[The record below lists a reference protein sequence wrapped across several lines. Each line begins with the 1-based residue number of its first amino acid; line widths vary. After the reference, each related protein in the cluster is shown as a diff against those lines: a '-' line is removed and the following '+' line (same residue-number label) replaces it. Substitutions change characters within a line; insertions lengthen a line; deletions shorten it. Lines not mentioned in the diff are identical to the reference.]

1 LIDVRAD
8 GFAHRSDRIDEGN
21 LHGEKRIRGMLDE
34 FRAFS
39 AGYDDRRRDGSAI
52 GLRDGS
58 GGFVIF
64 TAGEWSVDLAK
75 NGGTAVI
82 VAADDDA
89 IGKQEVGDGG
99 AFAQEFRVG
108 SDVERTGI
116 GAVAKDDFAN
126 PLAGVDGTVLFS
138 TMTL

>member
-1 LIDVRAD
+1 
-8 GFAHRSDRIDEGN
+8 
-21 LHGEKRIRGMLDE
+21 MLDE
-34 FRAFS
+34 FRAFG

-126 PLAGVDGTVLFS
+126 PLAGVDGTVLFRR
-138 TMTL
+138 

>member
-1 LIDVRAD
+1 LTLAPTDSHMEATALMKEIFMARNAFEACLMSSALLLLVTMIGAGMEVRSA
-8 GFAHRSDRIDEGN
+8 EGW
-21 LHGEKRIRGMLDE
+21 LRRIRN
-34 FRAFS
+34 
-39 AGYDDRRRDGSAI
+39 I
-52 GLRDGS
+52 
-58 GGFVIF
+58 

-99 AFAQEFRVG
+99 AFAQNSGLEATSKEPG
-108 SDVERTGI
+108 S
-116 GAVAKDDFAN
+116 A
-126 PLAGVDGTVLFS
+126 PLRRMICESIAGVDGDGAFS

>member
-1 LIDVRAD
+1 
-8 GFAHRSDRIDEGN
+8 
-21 LHGEKRIRGMLDE
+21 MLDE
-34 FRAFS
+34 FRAFG

-138 TMTL
+138 TMTCSRGRRR